1 MKMPVFHTITLIL
14 AIFVSQGC
22 KKELST
28 ESGQPLQS
36 SEWLKPGENA
46 PEWQNKNVDGI
57 GPAQVLEIADPA
69 ITQELINSS
78 VVLVYGNLGGYPAQI
93 RQPGKIELMRLL
105 VSYMRGNNPR
115 TDVWSGMPIPGKMLI
130 LLTNPD
136 NEYDPY
142 GNAKGHEF
150 RYFFVPKYNPDAV
163 GKKPAEGSSNL
174 LAKYTEADLRNMS
187 YEQFIAAAGLKK

>member
-1 MKMPVFHTITLIL
+1 
-14 AIFVSQGC
+14 
-22 KKELST
+22 
-28 ESGQPLQS
+28 
-36 SEWLKPGENA
+36 
-46 PEWQNKNVDGI
+46 
-57 GPAQVLEIADPA
+57 
-69 ITQELINSS
+69 
-78 VVLVYGNLGGYPAQI
+78 
-93 RQPGKIELMRLL
+93 
-105 VSYMRGNNPR
+105 
-115 TDVWSGMPIPGKMLI
+115 MPIPGKMLI

-163 GKKPAEGSSNL
+163 GKKPTEGSSNL